1 MENTTMTT
9 TTERRGFSGVYDAA
23 GHKADVIALLQG
35 GRTGDELIYNRKLTP
50 DEAAAIRSEYRFGEA
65 GHSTYALAERYGV
78 AVGAIWQIVNGQ
90 AYKTAVA

>member
-50 DEAAAIRSEYRFGEA
+50 DEVVAIRAEYRFGEA
-65 GHSTYALAERYGV
+65 AHSTYALAARYGV
-78 AVGAIWQIVNGQ
+78 SPGAVWQIVNGQ
-90 AYKTAVA
+90 TYKEAVA